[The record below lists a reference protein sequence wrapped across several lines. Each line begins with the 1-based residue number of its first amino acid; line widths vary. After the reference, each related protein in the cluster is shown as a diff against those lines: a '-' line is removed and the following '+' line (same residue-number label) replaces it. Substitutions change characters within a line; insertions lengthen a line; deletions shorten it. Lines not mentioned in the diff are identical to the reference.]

1 VPRDS
6 REAQFLEYRLKQA
19 LVRRAEFD
27 EFEAVQAKGV
37 LEKVGHDESPLQD
50 SFNCNYIRFC

>member
-37 LEKVGHDESPLQD
+37 LE
-50 SFNCNYIRFC
+50 